1 MSTQFR
7 KKLANLK
14 LGELVGMPL
23 RAFFISSFRYVILY
37 ILYMLYMLYTGQTRL
52 QRPRYSVSSQTASFP
67 PLRGLGCCTWPLL
80 AQVEGWGGSA
90 SPPSFRLVVLRD
102 TAPWWGVSTMHAA
115 CYFFTWIWKYCSHF
129 FCKCRSCSRRKITKF
144 TQW

>member
-67 PLRGLGCCTWPLL
+67 PLRELSCCTWPLL
-80 AQVEGWGGSA
+80 AQVEEWGGSA

-102 TAPWWGVSTMHAA
+102 TAPCGPLPDGAWAPCMLLVIFSPEFESIAVTFSANAEAA
-115 CYFFTWIWKYCSHF
+115 PEEK
-129 FCKCRSCSRRKITKF
+129 
-144 TQW
+144 